1 MDDSVDVGVVKL
13 LVFVDVK
20 LLVFVDVSENGWA
33 GITGLGK

>member
-20 LLVFVDVSENGWA
+20 LLVFVDVSENDWA